1 MNAVADFVNLFTASV
16 YDVMDGVAGVL
27 TKFSFF
33 HIIGSLIGFLFPLA
47 ALKAKPVAGW
57 QIQPA
62 SLWDDFVR
70 TAGKNCKTG
79 PYRTDNAAIK
89 DRIGCAQAFN
99 Q

>member
-1 MNAVADFVNLFTASV
+1 
-16 YDVMDGVAGVL
+16 
-27 TKFSFF
+27 
-33 HIIGSLIGFLFPLA
+33 
-47 ALKAKPVAGW
+47 LKAKPVAGW

-62 SLWDDFVR
+62 SLWADFVR